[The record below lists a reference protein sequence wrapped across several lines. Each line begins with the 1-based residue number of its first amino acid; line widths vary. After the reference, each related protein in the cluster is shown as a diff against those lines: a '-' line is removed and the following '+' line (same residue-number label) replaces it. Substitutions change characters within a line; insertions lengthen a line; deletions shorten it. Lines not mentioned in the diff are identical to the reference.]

1 MKIEIWSDVMCP
13 FCYIGKRH
21 FEKAVELSGL
31 KDSITVEWKSFQLNP
46 DLVTQPERNSVEHL
60 AESKGWSLKQAQ
72 DAVQYVT
79 DMAAK
84 AGLEYHLDRAVVAN
98 SMDAHRL
105 SHLAKKYNAQDAVEE
120 GLFVTYFTK
129 GLNTADHGVLTQIG
143 TAAGIPEEEILQLWN
158 SDQYRNEVQEDIA
171 TAAQFGITGV
181 PFFVI
186 NRKYGVSGAQP
197 VAAFIETLQKVSAEE
212 GAAV

>member
-1 MKIEIWSDVMCP
+1 MKVEIWSDVMCP

-31 KDSITVEWKSFQLNP
+31 KEHITVEWKSFQLNP
-46 DLVTQPERNSVEHL
+46 DLVTQPNRNSVEHL

-105 SHLAKKYNAQDAVEE
+105 SHLAKNTMRKMLWKKDC
-120 GLFVTYFTK
+120 LFRTSPK
-129 GLNTADHGVLTQIG
+129 D
-143 TAAGIPEEEILQLWN
+143 
-158 SDQYRNEVQEDIA
+158 
-171 TAAQFGITGV
+171 
-181 PFFVI
+181 
-186 NRKYGVSGAQP
+186 
-197 VAAFIETLQKVSAEE
+197 
-212 GAAV
+212 